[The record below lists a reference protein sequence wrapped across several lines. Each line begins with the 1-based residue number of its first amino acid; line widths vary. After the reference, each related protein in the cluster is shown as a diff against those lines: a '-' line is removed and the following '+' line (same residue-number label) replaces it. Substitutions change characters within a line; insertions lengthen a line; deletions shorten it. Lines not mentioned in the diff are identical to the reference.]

1 MGAAISTISPF
12 AAGIFFLA
20 AFSAGFLLP
29 AASARA
35 CSCAMPKPPQESLQ
49 EAVAVFS
56 GRVASVKT
64 ETSLFSSSSLDP
76 VWVTFE
82 VDRWWKGPGSN
93 RVTVKTA
100 REGASCGYGFV
111 EGREYFVYA
120 YASSEGSDLRVS
132 SCSRTNPMELARD
145 DIAALG
151 EGKAL
156 PGEHAPAPVAAP
168 GFPLTTGT
176 TAALLAAAFFAGAVA
191 YWFFRDRSR

>member
-76 VWVTFE
+76 
-82 VDRWWKGPGSN
+82 
-93 RVTVKTA
+93 
-100 REGASCGYGFV
+100 SCWYGFV